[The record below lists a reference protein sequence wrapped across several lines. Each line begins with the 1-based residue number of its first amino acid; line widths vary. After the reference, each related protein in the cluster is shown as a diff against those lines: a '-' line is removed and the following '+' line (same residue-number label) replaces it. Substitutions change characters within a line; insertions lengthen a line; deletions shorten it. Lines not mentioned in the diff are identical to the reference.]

1 METLLI
7 EIRNPK
13 GLNLI
18 RDLEEMDIIRIVKR
32 EGKPQPQT
40 AQKLSERFAGKLPQE
55 EGEALQ
61 KYINE
66 SRNEWER
73 TI

>member
-32 EGKPQPQT
+32 EETPKPSK
-40 AQKLSERFAGKLPQE
+40 KLSELLRGSISSE
-55 EGEALQ
+55 EAE
-61 KYINE
+61 KFDNYIQE
-66 SRNEWER
+66 SREEWER
-73 TI
+73 DF

>member
-13 GLNLI
+13 GMNLI
-18 RDLEEMDIIRIVKR
+18 RDLEEMDIIRILKQ
-32 EGKPQPQT
+32 EETPKSS
-40 AQKLSERFAGKLPQE
+40 QKLSELLRGSISPE
-55 EGEALQ
+55 EADKFNRYVQ
-61 KYINE
+61 E

-73 TI
+73 DF

>member
-13 GLNLI
+13 GMNLL
-18 RDLEEMDIIRIVKR
+18 RDLEEMDIIKILKQ
-32 EGKPQPQT
+32 EKTLKSP
-40 AQKLSERFAGKLPQE
+40 QKLSELLRGSISPE
-55 EGEALQ
+55 EAEKFNQ
-61 KYINE
+61 YVQE

-73 TI
+73 DF